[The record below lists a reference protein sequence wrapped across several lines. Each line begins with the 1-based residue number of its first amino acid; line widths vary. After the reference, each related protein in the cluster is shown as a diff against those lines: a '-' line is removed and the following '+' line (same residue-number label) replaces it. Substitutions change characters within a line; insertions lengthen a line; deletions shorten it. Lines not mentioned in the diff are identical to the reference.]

1 MNEIISIENA
11 QLKYDIS
18 NNFFNSKK
26 EFIYALNNLSLKIYK
41 NEILGLVGESGC
53 GKSTLGKAIIKLLTL
68 NSGKILFNNKNINS
82 FNKTELNDF
91 RKKTAFI
98 FQNPYASLNP
108 RMTIFDIL
116 KEPLIIHKY
125 GNLKQIKDK
134 IESIIELTG
143 LEKNMLY
150 RYPHEFSGGQRQ
162 RIAIARSLVL
172 DPEFII
178 ADEPVSALDVSIQA
192 QIINLLIDLKN
203 KLDLTILFISHD
215 LNVIKFISSRIAV
228 MYLGEI
234 VELADTHTLF
244 TNPLHPYT
252 KALLSAIPQID
263 TDNHIN
269 KFYDQKFQ
277 LKGELPSPKNPPLGC
292 KFHTRCPFK
301 LSICSDILPDQIILN
316 GNHLIRCH
324 LYKNL

>member
-18 NNFFNSKK
+18 NNLFDSKK

-53 GKSTLGKAIIKLLTL
+53 GKSTLGKAIIKLLRL
-68 NSGKILFNNKNINS
+68 NSGKILFKNKNINS

-108 RMTIFDIL
+108 RMNIFDIL
-116 KEPLIIHKY
+116 KEPLVIHKY
-125 GNLKQIKDK
+125 GNFKQIKDK

-203 KLDLTILFISHD
+203 KLNLTILFISHD
-215 LNVIKFISSRIAV
+215 LNVIKFISNRIAV

-234 VELADTHTLF
+234 VELADTKTLF
-244 TNPLHPYT
+244 NNPKHPYT

-263 TDNHIN
+263 TDH

-301 LSICSDILPDQIILN
+301 LSICSDVLPDQIILN
-316 GNHLIRCH
+316 DNHLIRCH